1 MAKRRVNA
9 GLEPA
14 QRPHIIPVSGFPPN
28 SIACADG
35 NETMSR
41 NAGFQ
46 LQGGALCAGS
56 VSLAGIAE
64 AVGTPTYVYSAD
76 AISTQYRRLQ
86 EAFADVPAE
95 ICYAVK
101 ANSNLSVLRLMNE
114 LGAGFD
120 IVSGGELQRVIA
132 AGAQPEAVVFSGVG
146 KSEAEINLGL
156 KLGIRCFNVESA
168 AELKRIARQAEQLQ
182 RVAPVG
188 LRVNPDV
195 NARTHPY
202 IATGLKEN
210 KFGVKASEAV
220 ALLVEAE
227 RHPWLEA
234 CGLACHIGSQI
245 EQVGPYLEALDRL
258 LDLLDELQALSV
270 ELGHIDIG
278 GGFGVTYQ
286 DETPFEPQA
295 LADAAKARLG
305 DRPQTLVLEPGRFL
319 TANAGVLLTRV
330 EYLKPGTQDGQP
342 SFAVVDAAMNDLL
355 RPALYQ
361 AWHRVERVLPV
372 ADGALAACWDI
383 VGPICESGDFLARQ
397 RELALAPGDLLAV
410 GSAGAYGM
418 AQSSNYNTR
427 GRPAEVLVEGDR
439 FRVVRR
445 REHINDQ
452 LALERTDAHE

>member
-1 MAKRRVNA
+1 
-9 GLEPA
+9 
-14 QRPHIIPVSGFPPN
+14 
-28 SIACADG
+28 
-35 NETMSR
+35 MS
-41 NAGFQ
+41 FHVQ
-46 LQGGALCAGS
+46 DGALRAGP
-56 VSLAGIAE
+56 VSLARIAE

-76 AISTQYRRLQ
+76 AISAQYQRLAA
-86 EAFADVPAE
+86 AFADVSAE

-101 ANSNLSVLRLMNE
+101 ANSNLSVLRLMKE

-132 AGAQPEAVVFSGVG
+132 AGAAPDTVVFSGVG

-168 AELKRIARQAEQLQ
+168 AELERIARQAELLQ
-182 RVAPVG
+182 RTAPVA

-195 NARTHPY
+195 DARTHPY

-210 KFGVKASEAV
+210 KFGVESAEAV
-220 ALLVEAE
+220 ALLHEAD

-234 CGLACHIGSQI
+234 SGLACHIGSQI
-245 EQVGPYLEALDRL
+245 QQVGPYLEVLDRL
-258 LDLLDELQALSV
+258 LDLLDELNAASI

-278 GGFGVTYQ
+278 GGFGVAYQ
-286 DETPFEPQA
+286 DETPFEPQD
-295 LADAAKARLG
+295 LATAAKARLG
-305 DRPQTLVLEPGRFL
+305 DRPQTLILEPGRFL

-330 EYLKPGTQDGQP
+330 EYLKPGRQQGQH

-361 AWHRVERVLPV
+361 AWHRVERVLP
-372 ADGALAACWDI
+372 AGDGALNACWDI

-397 RELALAPGDLLAV
+397 RNLALAPGDLLAV

-418 AQSSNYNTR
+418 VQSSNYNAR

-452 LALERTDAHE
+452 LALERIDADG

>member
-1 MAKRRVNA
+1 VA
-9 GLEPA
+9 
-14 QRPHIIPVSGFPPN
+14 
-28 SIACADG
+28 
-35 NETMSR
+35 
-41 NAGFQ
+41 FQ
-46 LQGGALCAGS
+46 LQGGALCAGP
-56 VSLAGIAE
+56 VSLARIAE
-64 AVGTPTYVYSAD
+64 AVSTPTYVYSAD
-76 AISTQYRRLQ
+76 GISAQYRRL
-86 EAFADVPAE
+86 EAAFADVPAE

-101 ANSNLSVLRLMNE
+101 ANSNLGVLRLMNE

-120 IVSGGELQRVIA
+120 IVSGGELQRVVA
-132 AGAQPEAVVFSGVG
+132 AGALPETVVFSGVG

-168 AELKRIARQAEQLQ
+168 AELQRIARQAGRLH
-182 RVAPVG
+182 RIAPVA

-195 NARTHPY
+195 DARTHPY

-210 KFGVKASEAV
+210 KFGVEASEA
-220 ALLVEAE
+220 AELLVEAE

-234 CGLACHIGSQI
+234 SGLACHIGSQV

-258 LDLLDELQALSV
+258 LDLLDQLEASGI

-286 DETPFEPQA
+286 DETPFEPRE
-295 LADAAKARLG
+295 LATAAKARLNG
-305 DRPQTLVLEPGRFL
+305 RPQTLVLEPGRFL

-330 EYLKPGTQDGQP
+330 EYLKPGRKDSQH

-361 AWHRVERVLPV
+361 SWHRVERVLP
-372 ADGALAACWDI
+372 AGDDALTACWDI

-410 GSAGAYGM
+410 RSAGAYGM
-418 AQSSNYNTR
+418 AQSSNYNAR

-452 LALERTDAHE
+452 LALERIDADG

>member
-1 MAKRRVNA
+1 MA
-9 GLEPA
+9 
-14 QRPHIIPVSGFPPN
+14 
-28 SIACADG
+28 
-35 NETMSR
+35 
-41 NAGFQ
+41 FQ
-46 LQGGALCAGS
+46 LQGGALCAGP
-56 VSLAGIAE
+56 VSLARIAE

-76 AISTQYRRLQ
+76 GISAQYRRL
-86 EAFADVPAE
+86 EAAFADVPAE

-101 ANSNLSVLRLMNE
+101 ANSNLGVLRLMNE

-120 IVSGGELQRVIA
+120 IVSGGELQRVVA
-132 AGAQPEAVVFSGVG
+132 AGALPETVVFSGVG

-168 AELKRIARQAEQLQ
+168 AELQRIARQAERLH
-182 RVAPVG
+182 RIAPVA

-195 NARTHPY
+195 DARTHPY

-210 KFGVKASEAV
+210 KFGVEASEA
-220 ALLVEAE
+220 AELLVEAE

-234 CGLACHIGSQI
+234 SGLACHIGSQV

-258 LDLLDELQALSV
+258 LDLLDQLEASGI

-286 DETPFEPQA
+286 DETPFEPRE
-295 LADAAKARLG
+295 LATAAKARLNG
-305 DRPQTLVLEPGRFL
+305 RPQTLVLEPGRFL

-330 EYLKPGTQDGQP
+330 EYLKPGRKDSQH

-361 AWHRVERVLPV
+361 SWHRVERVLP
-372 ADGALAACWDI
+372 AGDDALTACWDI

-410 GSAGAYGM
+410 RSAGAYGM
-418 AQSSNYNTR
+418 AQSSNYNAR

-452 LALERTDAHE
+452 LALERIDADG

>member
-1 MAKRRVNA
+1 M
-9 GLEPA
+9 
-14 QRPHIIPVSGFPPN
+14 
-28 SIACADG
+28 
-35 NETMSR
+35 T
-41 NAGFQ
+41 FQ
-46 LQGGALCAGS
+46 LQDGALCAGP
-56 VSLAGIAE
+56 VSLARIAE

-76 AISTQYRRLQ
+76 GISAQYRRL
-86 EAFADVPAE
+86 EAAFADVPAE

-101 ANSNLSVLRLMNE
+101 ANSNLGVLRLMNE

-120 IVSGGELQRVIA
+120 IVSGGELQRVVA
-132 AGAQPEAVVFSGVG
+132 AGALPETVVFSGVG

-168 AELKRIARQAEQLQ
+168 AELQRIARQAERLQ
-182 RVAPVG
+182 RVAPVAV
-188 LRVNPDV
+188 RVNPDV
-195 NARTHPY
+195 DARTHPY

-210 KFGVKASEAV
+210 KFGVEAAEAV
-220 ALLVEAE
+220 KLLVEAE

-234 CGLACHIGSQI
+234 SGLACHIGSQV
-245 EQVGPYLEALDRL
+245 EQVSPYLEALDRL
-258 LDLLDELQALSV
+258 LDLLEELEASGI

-286 DETPFEPQA
+286 DETPFEPPE
-295 LADAAKARLG
+295 LAAAAKARLDG
-305 DRPQTLVLEPGRFL
+305 RPQTLVLEPGRFL

-330 EYLKPGTQDGQP
+330 EYLKPGARDGQP

-361 AWHRVERVLPV
+361 AWHRVERVLPPG
-372 ADGALAACWDI
+372 DDALTACWDI

-397 RELALAPGDLLAV
+397 RELALTPGDLLAI

-418 AQSSNYNTR
+418 AQSSNYNAR

-452 LALERTDAHE
+452 LALERIDADG

>member
-1 MAKRRVNA
+1 MA
-9 GLEPA
+9 
-14 QRPHIIPVSGFPPN
+14 
-28 SIACADG
+28 
-35 NETMSR
+35 
-41 NAGFQ
+41 FQ
-46 LQGGALCAGS
+46 LQGGALCAGP
-56 VSLAGIAE
+56 VSLARIAE

-76 AISTQYRRLQ
+76 GISAQYRRL
-86 EAFADVPAE
+86 EAAFVEVPAE

-101 ANSNLSVLRLMNE
+101 ANSNLGVLRLMNE

-120 IVSGGELQRVIA
+120 IVSGGELQRVVA
-132 AGAQPEAVVFSGVG
+132 AGALPETVVFSGVG

-168 AELKRIARQAEQLQ
+168 AELQRIARQAERLH
-182 RVAPVG
+182 RIAPVA

-195 NARTHPY
+195 DARTHPY

-210 KFGVKASEAV
+210 KFGVEASEA
-220 ALLVEAE
+220 AELLVEAE

-234 CGLACHIGSQI
+234 SGLACHIGSQV

-258 LDLLDELQALSV
+258 LDLLDQLEASGI

-286 DETPFEPQA
+286 DETPFEPRE
-295 LADAAKARLG
+295 LATAAKARLNG
-305 DRPQTLVLEPGRFL
+305 RPQTLVLEPGRFL

-330 EYLKPGTQDGQP
+330 EYLKPGRKDSQH

-361 AWHRVERVLPV
+361 SWHRVERVLP
-372 ADGALAACWDI
+372 AGDDALTACWDI

-410 GSAGAYGM
+410 RSAGAYGM
-418 AQSSNYNTR
+418 AQSSNYNAR

-452 LALERTDAHE
+452 LALERIDADG

>member
-1 MAKRRVNA
+1 MA
-9 GLEPA
+9 
-14 QRPHIIPVSGFPPN
+14 
-28 SIACADG
+28 
-35 NETMSR
+35 
-41 NAGFQ
+41 FQ
-46 LQGGALCAGS
+46 LQGGALCAGP
-56 VSLAGIAE
+56 VSLARIAE

-76 AISTQYRRLQ
+76 GISAQYRRL
-86 EAFADVPAE
+86 EAAFADVPAE

-101 ANSNLSVLRLMNE
+101 ANSNLGVLRLMNE

-120 IVSGGELQRVIA
+120 IVSGGELQRVVA
-132 AGAQPEAVVFSGVG
+132 AGALPETVVFSGVG

-168 AELKRIARQAEQLQ
+168 AELQRIARQAERLQ
-182 RVAPVG
+182 RIAPVA

-195 NARTHPY
+195 DARTHPY

-210 KFGVKASEAV
+210 KFGVEASEA
-220 ALLVEAE
+220 AELLVEAE

-234 CGLACHIGSQI
+234 SGLACHIGSQV

-258 LDLLDELQALSV
+258 LDLLDQLEASGI

-286 DETPFEPQA
+286 DETPFEPRE
-295 LADAAKARLG
+295 LATAAKARLNG
-305 DRPQTLVLEPGRFL
+305 RPQTLVLEPGRFL

-330 EYLKPGTQDGQP
+330 EYLKPGRKDSQH

-361 AWHRVERVLPV
+361 SWHRVERVLPEGR
-372 ADGALAACWDI
+372 DALTACWDI

-410 GSAGAYGM
+410 RSAGAYGM
-418 AQSSNYNTR
+418 AQSSNYNAR

-452 LALERTDAHE
+452 LALERIDADG

>member
-1 MAKRRVNA
+1 
-9 GLEPA
+9 
-14 QRPHIIPVSGFPPN
+14 
-28 SIACADG
+28 
-35 NETMSR
+35 
-41 NAGFQ
+41 
-46 LQGGALCAGS
+46 
-56 VSLAGIAE
+56 
-64 AVGTPTYVYSAD
+64 
-76 AISTQYRRLQ
+76 
-86 EAFADVPAE
+86 E

-101 ANSNLSVLRLMNE
+101 ANSNLGVLRLMNE

-120 IVSGGELQRVIA
+120 IVSGGELQRVVA
-132 AGAQPEAVVFSGVG
+132 AGALPETVVFSGVG

-168 AELKRIARQAEQLQ
+168 AELQRIARQAERLH
-182 RVAPVG
+182 RIAPVA

-195 NARTHPY
+195 DARTHPY

-210 KFGVKASEAV
+210 KFGVEASEA
-220 ALLVEAE
+220 AELLVEAE

-234 CGLACHIGSQI
+234 SGLACHIGSQV

-258 LDLLDELQALSV
+258 LDLLDQLEASGI

-286 DETPFEPQA
+286 DETPFEPRE
-295 LADAAKARLG
+295 LATAAKARLNG
-305 DRPQTLVLEPGRFL
+305 RPQTLVLEPGRFL

-330 EYLKPGTQDGQP
+330 EYLKPGRKDSQH

-361 AWHRVERVLPV
+361 SWHRVERVLP
-372 ADGALAACWDI
+372 AGDDALTACWDI

-410 GSAGAYGM
+410 RSAGAYGM
-418 AQSSNYNTR
+418 AQSSNYNAR

-452 LALERTDAHE
+452 LALERIDADG

>member
-1 MAKRRVNA
+1 M
-9 GLEPA
+9 
-14 QRPHIIPVSGFPPN
+14 
-28 SIACADG
+28 
-35 NETMSR
+35 T
-41 NAGFQ
+41 FQ
-46 LQGGALCAGS
+46 VQGGALCAGP

-76 AISTQYRRLQ
+76 AISAQYRRL
-86 EAFADVPAE
+86 EAAFADIPTE

-101 ANSNLSVLRLMNE
+101 ANANLGVLGLING

-132 AGAQPEAVVFSGVG
+132 AGARPETVVFSGVG

-156 KLGIRCFNVESA
+156 KLGIHCFNVESA
-168 AELKRIARQAEQLQ
+168 AELQRIARQAERLQ
-182 RVAPVG
+182 RIAPVA

-195 NARTHPY
+195 DARTHPY

-210 KFGVKASEAV
+210 KFGVQASEAV
-220 ALLVEAE
+220 GLLVEAE

-234 CGLACHIGSQI
+234 SGLACHIGSQI

-286 DETPFEPQA
+286 DETPLDPRE
-295 LADAAKARLG
+295 LATAAKARLR
-305 DRPQTLVLEPGRFL
+305 DRPQTLVIEPGRFL

-330 EYLKPGTQDGQP
+330 EYLKPGSQDGQP

-361 AWHRVERVLPV
+361 AWHWVEPVLPPG
-372 ADGALAACWDI
+372 DGASADCWDI
-383 VGPICESGDFLARQ
+383 VGPICESGDFLARRRQ
-397 RELALAPGDLLAV
+397 LTLAPGDLLAV

-418 AQSSNYNTR
+418 AQSSNYNAR

-452 LALERTDAHE
+452 LALERIDAHG

>member
-1 MAKRRVNA
+1 
-9 GLEPA
+9 
-14 QRPHIIPVSGFPPN
+14 
-28 SIACADG
+28 
-35 NETMSR
+35 MS
-41 NAGFQ
+41 FHVQ
-46 LQGGALCAGS
+46 DGALRAGP
-56 VSLAGIAE
+56 VSLARIAE

-76 AISTQYRRLQ
+76 AISAQYQRLAA
-86 EAFADVPAE
+86 AFADVSAE

-101 ANSNLSVLRLMNE
+101 ANSNLSVLRLMKE

-132 AGAQPEAVVFSGVG
+132 AGAAPDTVVFSGVG

-168 AELKRIARQAEQLQ
+168 AELERIACQAELLQ
-182 RVAPVG
+182 RTAPVA

-195 NARTHPY
+195 DARTHPY

-210 KFGVKASEAV
+210 KFGVESGEAV
-220 ALLVEAE
+220 ALLHEAD

-234 CGLACHIGSQI
+234 SGLACHIGSQI
-245 EQVGPYLEALDRL
+245 QQVGPYLEVLDRL
-258 LDLLDELQALSV
+258 LDLLDELMAASIQ
-270 ELGHIDIG
+270 LGHIDIG
-278 GGFGVTYQ
+278 GGFGVAYQ
-286 DETPFEPQA
+286 DETPFEPRE
-295 LADAAKARLG
+295 LAAAAKARLG
-305 DRPQTLVLEPGRFL
+305 DRPQTLILEPGRFL

-330 EYLKPGTQDGQP
+330 EYLKPGGQQGQH

-361 AWHRVERVLPV
+361 AWHRVDRVLP
-372 ADGALAACWDI
+372 AGGGALNACWDI

-397 RELALAPGDLLAV
+397 RNLALAPGDLLAV

-418 AQSSNYNTR
+418 AQSSNYNAR

-452 LALERTDAHE
+452 LALERIDADG

>member
-1 MAKRRVNA
+1 MA
-9 GLEPA
+9 
-14 QRPHIIPVSGFPPN
+14 
-28 SIACADG
+28 
-35 NETMSR
+35 
-41 NAGFQ
+41 FQ
-46 LQGGALCAGS
+46 LQGGALCAGP
-56 VSLAGIAE
+56 VSLARIAE

-76 AISTQYRRLQ
+76 GISAQYRRL
-86 EAFADVPAE
+86 EAAFAEVPAE

-101 ANSNLSVLRLMNE
+101 ANSNLGVLRLMNE

-120 IVSGGELQRVIA
+120 IVSGGELQRVVA
-132 AGAQPEAVVFSGVG
+132 AGALPETVVFSGVG

-168 AELKRIARQAEQLQ
+168 AELQRIARQAERLH
-182 RVAPVG
+182 RIAPVA

-195 NARTHPY
+195 DARTHPY

-210 KFGVKASEAV
+210 KFGVEASEA
-220 ALLVEAE
+220 AELLVEAE

-234 CGLACHIGSQI
+234 SGLACHIGSQV

-258 LDLLDELQALSV
+258 LDLLDQLEASGI

-286 DETPFEPQA
+286 DETPFEPRE
-295 LADAAKARLG
+295 LATAAKARLNG
-305 DRPQTLVLEPGRFL
+305 RPQTLVLEPGRFL

-330 EYLKPGTQDGQP
+330 EYLKPGRKDSQH

-361 AWHRVERVLPV
+361 SWHRVERVLP
-372 ADGALAACWDI
+372 AGDDALTACWDI

-410 GSAGAYGM
+410 RSAGAYGM
-418 AQSSNYNTR
+418 AQSSNYNAR

-452 LALERTDAHE
+452 LALERIDADG

>member
-1 MAKRRVNA
+1 MA
-9 GLEPA
+9 
-14 QRPHIIPVSGFPPN
+14 
-28 SIACADG
+28 
-35 NETMSR
+35 
-41 NAGFQ
+41 FQ
-46 LQGGALCAGS
+46 VQGGALCAGS
-56 VSLAGIAE
+56 VSLARIAE

-76 AISTQYRRLQ
+76 AISAQYTRLKA
-86 EAFADVPAE
+86 AFADVRAE
-95 ICYAVK
+95 VCYAVK
-101 ANSNLSVLRLMNE
+101 ANSNLAVLRLMEE

-132 AGAQPEAVVFSGVG
+132 AGASPESAVFSGVG
-146 KSEAEINLGL
+146 KSEAEINLSL

-168 AELKRIARQAEQLQ
+168 AELRRIAQQAERLQ
-182 RVAPVG
+182 RTAPVAV
-188 LRVNPDV
+188 RVNPDV
-195 NARTHPY
+195 DARTHPY

-210 KFGVKASEAV
+210 KFGVEPAEAV
-220 ALLVEAE
+220 GLLVEAE

-234 CGLACHIGSQI
+234 SGLACHIGSQI

-258 LDLLDELQALSV
+258 LDLLDELRAQGI

-278 GGFGVTYQ
+278 GGFGVTYR

-295 LADAAKARLG
+295 LANAVKARLG
-305 DRPQTLVLEPGRFL
+305 ERPQTLVIEPGRFL

-330 EYLKPGTQDGQP
+330 EYLKPGVRDGQP

-361 AWHRVERVLPV
+361 AWHSVQRVLPESS
-372 ADGALAACWDI
+372 GALTACWDI
-383 VGPICESGDFLARQ
+383 VGPVCESGDFLARQ

-427 GRPAEVLVEGDR
+427 GRPAEVLVEGEG

-445 REHINDQ
+445 REHVNDQ
-452 LALERTDAHE
+452 LALERMDAHE

>member
-1 MAKRRVNA
+1 MA
-9 GLEPA
+9 
-14 QRPHIIPVSGFPPN
+14 
-28 SIACADG
+28 
-35 NETMSR
+35 
-41 NAGFQ
+41 FQ
-46 LQGGALCAGS
+46 LQGGALCAGP
-56 VSLAGIAE
+56 VSLARIAE

-76 AISTQYRRLQ
+76 GISAQYRRL
-86 EAFADVPAE
+86 EAAFADVPAE

-101 ANSNLSVLRLMNE
+101 ANSNLGVLRLMNE

-120 IVSGGELQRVIA
+120 IVSGGELQRVVA
-132 AGAQPEAVVFSGVG
+132 AGALPETVVFSGVG

-168 AELKRIARQAEQLQ
+168 AELQRIARQAERLH
-182 RVAPVG
+182 RIAPVA

-195 NARTHPY
+195 DARTHPY

-210 KFGVKASEAV
+210 KFGVEASEA
-220 ALLVEAE
+220 AELLVEAK

-234 CGLACHIGSQI
+234 SGLACHIGSQV

-258 LDLLDELQALSV
+258 LDLLDQLEASGI

-286 DETPFEPQA
+286 DETPFEPRE
-295 LADAAKARLG
+295 LATAAKARLNG
-305 DRPQTLVLEPGRFL
+305 RPQTLVLEPGRFL

-330 EYLKPGTQDGQP
+330 EYLKPGRKDSQH

-361 AWHRVERVLPV
+361 SWHRVERVLP
-372 ADGALAACWDI
+372 AGDDALTACWDI

-410 GSAGAYGM
+410 RSAGAYGM
-418 AQSSNYNTR
+418 AQSSNYNAR

-452 LALERTDAHE
+452 LALERIDADG

>member
-1 MAKRRVNA
+1 
-9 GLEPA
+9 
-14 QRPHIIPVSGFPPN
+14 
-28 SIACADG
+28 
-35 NETMSR
+35 MS
-41 NAGFQ
+41 FHVQ
-46 LQGGALCAGS
+46 DGALCAGP
-56 VSLAGIAE
+56 VSLARIAE

-76 AISTQYRRLQ
+76 AINAQYKRLTA
-86 EAFADVPAE
+86 AFADVRAE

-101 ANSNLSVLRLMNE
+101 ANSNLAVLRLMEE

-132 AGAQPEAVVFSGVG
+132 AGASPETVVFSGVG
-146 KSEAEINLGL
+146 KSEAEINLSL

-168 AELKRIARQAEQLQ
+168 AELHRLARQAERLQ
-182 RVAPVG
+182 RIAPVA

-195 NARTHPY
+195 DARTHPY

-210 KFGVKASEAV
+210 KFGVEAAEAV
-220 ALLVEAE
+220 GLLVEAD

-234 CGLACHIGSQI
+234 RGLACHIGSQI
-245 EQVGPYLEALDRL
+245 EQVGPYLEAMDRL
-258 LDLLDELQALSV
+258 LDLLDELQAQGV
-270 ELGHIDIG
+270 GLGHIDIG
-278 GGFGVTYQ
+278 GGFGVTYR

-295 LADAAKARLG
+295 LANAAKARLG
-305 DRPQTLVLEPGRFL
+305 ERPQTLVIEPGRFL

-330 EYLKPGTQDGQP
+330 EYLKPGVRDGQP

-361 AWHRVERVLPV
+361 AWHSVERVLPEGR
-372 ADGALAACWDI
+372 GALTACWDI
-383 VGPICESGDFLARQ
+383 VGPVCESGDFLARQ
-397 RELALAPGDLLAV
+397 RQLALAPGDLLAV

-427 GRPAEVLVEGDR
+427 GRPAEVLVEGEG

-452 LALERTDAHE
+452 LALERMDAHE

>member
-1 MAKRRVNA
+1 MA
-9 GLEPA
+9 
-14 QRPHIIPVSGFPPN
+14 
-28 SIACADG
+28 
-35 NETMSR
+35 
-41 NAGFQ
+41 FQ
-46 LQGGALCAGS
+46 LQGGALCAGP
-56 VSLAGIAE
+56 VSLARIAE

-76 AISTQYRRLQ
+76 GISAQYRRL
-86 EAFADVPAE
+86 EAAFADVPAE

-101 ANSNLSVLRLMNE
+101 ANSNLGVLRLMNE

-120 IVSGGELQRVIA
+120 IVSGGELQRVVA
-132 AGAQPEAVVFSGVG
+132 AGALPETVVFSGVG

-168 AELKRIARQAEQLQ
+168 AELQRIARQAERLH
-182 RVAPVG
+182 RIAPVA

-195 NARTHPY
+195 DARTHPY

-210 KFGVKASEAV
+210 KFGVEARE
-220 ALLVEAE
+220 AAELLVEAE

-234 CGLACHIGSQI
+234 SGLACHIGSQV

-258 LDLLDELQALSV
+258 LDLLDQLEASGI

-286 DETPFEPQA
+286 DETPFEPRE
-295 LADAAKARLG
+295 LATAAKARLNG
-305 DRPQTLVLEPGRFL
+305 RPQTLVLEPGRFL

-330 EYLKPGTQDGQP
+330 EYLKPGRKDSQH

-361 AWHRVERVLPV
+361 SWHRVERVLP
-372 ADGALAACWDI
+372 AGDDALTACWDI

-410 GSAGAYGM
+410 RSAGAYGM
-418 AQSSNYNTR
+418 AQSSNYNAR

-452 LALERTDAHE
+452 LALERIDADG

>member
-1 MAKRRVNA
+1 MA
-9 GLEPA
+9 
-14 QRPHIIPVSGFPPN
+14 
-28 SIACADG
+28 
-35 NETMSR
+35 
-41 NAGFQ
+41 FQ
-46 LQGGALCAGS
+46 LQGGALCAGP
-56 VSLAGIAE
+56 VSLARIAE

-76 AISTQYRRLQ
+76 GISAQYRRL
-86 EAFADVPAE
+86 EAAFAEVPAE

-101 ANSNLSVLRLMNE
+101 ANSNLGVLRLMNE

-120 IVSGGELQRVIA
+120 IVSGGELQRVVA
-132 AGAQPEAVVFSGVG
+132 AGALPETVVFSGVG

-168 AELKRIARQAEQLQ
+168 AELQRIARQAERLH
-182 RVAPVG
+182 RIAPVA

-195 NARTHPY
+195 DARTHPY

-210 KFGVKASEAV
+210 KFGVEASEA
-220 ALLVEAE
+220 AELLVEAE

-234 CGLACHIGSQI
+234 SGLACHIGSQV
-245 EQVGPYLEALDRL
+245 ERVGPYLEALDRL
-258 LDLLDELQALSV
+258 LDLLDQLEASGI

-286 DETPFEPQA
+286 DETPFEPRE
-295 LADAAKARLG
+295 LATAAKARLNG
-305 DRPQTLVLEPGRFL
+305 RPQTLVLEPGRFL

-330 EYLKPGTQDGQP
+330 EYLKPGKKDSQH

-361 AWHRVERVLPV
+361 SWHRVERVLP
-372 ADGALAACWDI
+372 AGDDALTACWDI

-410 GSAGAYGM
+410 RSAGAYGM
-418 AQSSNYNTR
+418 AQSSNYNAR

-452 LALERTDAHE
+452 LALERIDADG

>member
-1 MAKRRVNA
+1 
-9 GLEPA
+9 
-14 QRPHIIPVSGFPPN
+14 
-28 SIACADG
+28 
-35 NETMSR
+35 MS
-41 NAGFQ
+41 FHVQ
-46 LQGGALCAGS
+46 DGALCAGP
-56 VSLAGIAE
+56 VSLARIAE

-76 AISTQYRRLQ
+76 AISVQYKRLKA
-86 EAFADVPAE
+86 AFADVRAE

-101 ANSNLSVLRLMNE
+101 ANSNLAVLRLMNE

-132 AGAQPEAVVFSGVG
+132 AGAHPETVVFSGVG
-146 KSEAEINLGL
+146 KSEAEINLSL

-168 AELKRIARQAEQLQ
+168 AELQRIAQQAERLQ
-182 RVAPVG
+182 RIAPVAV
-188 LRVNPDV
+188 RVNPDV
-195 NARTHPY
+195 DARTHPY

-210 KFGVKASEAV
+210 KFGVEPAEAV
-220 ALLVEAE
+220 GLLVEAE

-234 CGLACHIGSQI
+234 AGLACHIGSQI

-258 LDLLDELQALSV
+258 LDLLDELQAQGI

-305 DRPQTLVLEPGRFL
+305 ERPQTLVIEPGRFL

-330 EYLKPGTQDGQP
+330 EYLKPGGRDGQP

-361 AWHRVERVLPV
+361 AWHSVERVLPEGR
-372 ADGALAACWDI
+372 GALTACWDI
-383 VGPICESGDFLARQ
+383 VGPVCESGDFLARQ
-397 RELALAPGDLLAV
+397 RQLALAPGDLLAV

-427 GRPAEVLVEGDR
+427 GRPAEVLVEGEG

-452 LALERTDAHE
+452 LALERMDVHE

>member
-1 MAKRRVNA
+1 
-9 GLEPA
+9 
-14 QRPHIIPVSGFPPN
+14 
-28 SIACADG
+28 
-35 NETMSR
+35 MS
-41 NAGFQ
+41 FQ
-46 LQGGALCAGS
+46 IQGGALCAGP
-56 VSLAGIAE
+56 VSLARIAE

-76 AISTQYRRLQ
+76 AISAQYRRL
-86 EAFADVPAE
+86 EAAFADLAAE

-101 ANSNLSVLRLMNE
+101 ANSNLAVLGLMNE

-132 AGAQPEAVVFSGVG
+132 AGALPETVVFSGVG

-168 AELKRIARQAEQLQ
+168 AELERIARQAERLQ
-182 RVAPVG
+182 RIAPVA

-195 NARTHPY
+195 DARTHPY

-210 KFGVKASEAV
+210 KFGVLASEALE
-220 ALLVEAE
+220 LLVEAE
-227 RHPWLEA
+227 RHPWLDA
-234 CGLACHIGSQI
+234 SGVACHIGSQI
-245 EQVGPYLEALDRL
+245 EAVGPYLEALDRL
-258 LDLLDELQALSV
+258 LDLLDDLKALRI
-270 ELGHIDIG
+270 EPRHIDIG
-278 GGFGVTYQ
+278 GGFGVTYR
-286 DETPFEPQA
+286 DETPFEPRE
-295 LADAAKARLG
+295 LAAAAKARLG

-319 TANAGVLLTRV
+319 TADAGVLLTRV
-330 EYLKPGTQDGQP
+330 EYLKPGRQDGQH

-361 AWHRVERVLPV
+361 AWHPVQRVLPA
-372 ADGALAACWDI
+372 ADGALTACWDI
-383 VGPICESGDFLARQ
+383 VGPVCESGDFLARQ
-397 RELALAPGDLLAV
+397 RELALAPSDLLAV

-418 AQSSNYNTR
+418 AQSSNYNAR

-452 LALERTDAHE
+452 LALERTDADG

>member
-1 MAKRRVNA
+1 MA
-9 GLEPA
+9 
-14 QRPHIIPVSGFPPN
+14 
-28 SIACADG
+28 
-35 NETMSR
+35 
-41 NAGFQ
+41 FQ
-46 LQGGALCAGS
+46 LQDGALCAGP
-56 VSLAGIAE
+56 VSLARIAE

-76 AISTQYRRLQ
+76 GISAQYRRL
-86 EAFADVPAE
+86 EAAFADVRTE

-101 ANSNLSVLRLMNE
+101 ANSNLGVLRLMNE

-120 IVSGGELQRVIA
+120 IVSGGELQRVVA
-132 AGAQPEAVVFSGVG
+132 AGALPETVVFSGVG

-168 AELKRIARQAEQLQ
+168 AELQRIACQAERLQ
-182 RVAPVG
+182 RVAPVA

-195 NARTHPY
+195 DARTHPY

-210 KFGVKASEAV
+210 KFGVEASEA
-220 ALLVEAE
+220 AELLVEAE

-234 CGLACHIGSQI
+234 SGLACHIGSQV

-258 LDLLDELQALSV
+258 LDLLDQLGASGI

-286 DETPFEPQA
+286 DETPFEPRE
-295 LADAAKARLG
+295 LATAAKARLDG
-305 DRPQTLVLEPGRFL
+305 RTQTLVLEPGRFL

-330 EYLKPGTQDGQP
+330 EYLKPGRKDSP
-342 SFAVVDAAMNDLL
+342 HSFAVVDAAMNDLL

-361 AWHRVERVLPV
+361 SWHRVERVLP
-372 ADGALAACWDI
+372 AGDDALTACWDI

-418 AQSSNYNTR
+418 AQSSNYNAR

-452 LALERTDAHE
+452 LALERIDADG

>member
-1 MAKRRVNA
+1 MA
-9 GLEPA
+9 
-14 QRPHIIPVSGFPPN
+14 
-28 SIACADG
+28 
-35 NETMSR
+35 
-41 NAGFQ
+41 FQ
-46 LQGGALCAGS
+46 LQGGALCAGP
-56 VSLAGIAE
+56 VSLARIAE

-76 AISTQYRRLQ
+76 GISAQYRRL
-86 EAFADVPAE
+86 EAAFAEVPAE

-101 ANSNLSVLRLMNE
+101 ANSNLGVLRLMNE

-120 IVSGGELQRVIA
+120 IVSGGELQRVVA
-132 AGAQPEAVVFSGVG
+132 AGALPETVVFSGVG

-156 KLGIRCFNVESA
+156 KLGIRCFNVESG
-168 AELKRIARQAEQLQ
+168 AELQRIARQAERLE
-182 RVAPVG
+182 RIAPVA

-195 NARTHPY
+195 DARTHPY

-210 KFGVKASEAV
+210 KFGVEASEA
-220 ALLVEAE
+220 AELLVEAE

-234 CGLACHIGSQI
+234 SGLACHIGSQV

-258 LDLLDELQALSV
+258 LDLLDQLEASGI

-286 DETPFEPQA
+286 DETPFEPRE
-295 LADAAKARLG
+295 LATAAKARLNG
-305 DRPQTLVLEPGRFL
+305 RPQTLVLEPGRFL

-330 EYLKPGTQDGQP
+330 EYLKPGRKDRQH

-361 AWHRVERVLPV
+361 SWHRVERVLPEGR
-372 ADGALAACWDI
+372 DALTAYWDI

-410 GSAGAYGM
+410 RSAGAYGM
-418 AQSSNYNTR
+418 AQSSNYNAR

-452 LALERTDAHE
+452 LALERIDADG

>member
-1 MAKRRVNA
+1 MA
-9 GLEPA
+9 
-14 QRPHIIPVSGFPPN
+14 
-28 SIACADG
+28 
-35 NETMSR
+35 
-41 NAGFQ
+41 FQ
-46 LQGGALCAGS
+46 LQGGALCAGP
-56 VSLAGIAE
+56 VSLARIAE

-76 AISTQYRRLQ
+76 GISAQYRRL
-86 EAFADVPAE
+86 EAAFAEVPAE

-101 ANSNLSVLRLMNE
+101 ANSNLGVLRLMNE

-120 IVSGGELQRVIA
+120 IVSGGELQRVVA
-132 AGAQPEAVVFSGVG
+132 AGALPETVVFSGVG

-168 AELKRIARQAEQLQ
+168 AELRRIAHQAERLQ
-182 RVAPVG
+182 RIAPVAM
-188 LRVNPDV
+188 RVNPDV
-195 NARTHPY
+195 DARTHPY

-210 KFGVKASEAV
+210 KFGVEASEA
-220 ALLVEAE
+220 AELLIEAE

-234 CGLACHIGSQI
+234 SGLACHIGSQV

-258 LDLLDELQALSV
+258 LDLLDQLEASGI

-278 GGFGVTYQ
+278 GGFGVIYQ
-286 DETPFEPQA
+286 DETPFEPHE
-295 LADAAKARLG
+295 LATAAKARLEG
-305 DRPQTLVLEPGRFL
+305 RPQTLVLEPGRFL

-330 EYLKPGTQDGQP
+330 EYLKPGRTDSQH

-361 AWHRVERVLPV
+361 SWHRVERVLP
-372 ADGALAACWDI
+372 AGDDALTACWDI

-418 AQSSNYNTR
+418 AQSSNYNAR

-452 LALERTDAHE
+452 LALERIDADG